1 MSRGFSI
8 VELLIVLAVI
18 GILSGMSM
26 FYLAAHQRL
35 FKPDEQ
41 SLRIVDALQE
51 ARQRS
56 LTQRETM
63 RIEIDLTDGVVR
75 LIDENS
81 SLTADDDVLIR
92 ESALFA
98 SSEVR
103 MGLRPP
109 DIQTNPE
116 EILPVPL
123 ADFRPSV
130 YPRSLTHNVCT
141 LRFQRNGSVVNQGSD
156 AIGTNAAATGS
167 TIFLWSPKT
176 PEATESDIARAV
188 TVLGATGA
196 IRFWEYD
203 RSLSVSNKWK
213 DSRRSGAYGGGQTG
227 N

>member
-1 MSRGFSI
+1 
-8 VELLIVLAVI
+8 
-18 GILSGMSM
+18 M

-35 FKPDEQ
+35 YKPDEQ
-41 SLRIVDALQE
+41 SMRIVDALQE

-63 RIEIDLTDGVVR
+63 RVEIDLTAGVVR
-75 LIDENS
+75 LIDENTAT
-81 SLTADDDVLIR
+81 TADDDVVIR

-98 SSEVR
+98 GSEVK
-103 MGLRPP
+103 MGTRPP
-109 DIQTNPE
+109 DIQTNPQE
-116 EILPVPL
+116 TLPVPI
-123 ADFRPSV
+123 ASFSPSV
-130 YPRSLTHNVCT
+130 YPRSATHNVCT
-141 LRFQRNGSVVNQGSD
+141 LRFQRNGTVVNQGSD
-156 AIGTNAAATGS
+156 AIGTNASTTGS

-176 PEATESDIARAV
+176 SDATESDIARAI

-203 RSLSVSNKWK
+203 RSIATTNKWK